1 MFRNIFVMYTVIR
14 GILYTFSTE
23 QGHDLLGPGQGQAPR
38 ESVVLIPYTLES
50 GER

>member
-23 QGHDLLGPGQGQAPR
+23 QGHDLLGPGQAPH
-38 ESVVLIPYTLES
+38 ESVVLILYTLES
-50 GER
+50 GES